1 MIEHDAD
8 LKGALRHL
16 PAPEPSPE
24 LLQRILRSRSMG
36 RRTTVPTLEA
46 TTSWRWIAAAAAVV
60 LLLSGSWAVSLSLS
74 KIGESRRARRAL
86 DELLR
91 GTMLEREPSRAPTL
105 LRDVLRPPYP
115 LIVSETLDTSRL
127 AAGLWTYRSET
138 TTDDI
143 LTEPAGGNRVRLSRT
158 SLAGRPVWMVTT
170 ARRFRTESW
179 SPYEDTTYLDPSS
192 LRPLRAF
199 ATMNK
204 GRTRLEQRFFGDS
217 GYESVVSTRSMKVL
231 WQGAVAFPFSHN
243 ALFSNSSWGVSRA
256 LFPALPLQREW
267 QGSLYQVA
275 FIARLGLQGV
285 SPVNLRVVGTD
296 RVTVPAGTFEC
307 WRLEVQDFNSD
318 FERPRMWVSRDKG
331 WLIKEEHAASDFV
344 YTRVLESFEPL
355 E

>member
-1 MIEHDAD
+1 MDND
-8 LKGALRHL
+8 ALRSALRQL
-16 PAPEPSPE
+16 PAPEPQPE
-24 LLQRILRSRSMG
+24 LLQRILRSRALG
-36 RRTTVPTLEA
+36 RRIVVTTHEGPPIR
-46 TTSWRWIAAAAAVV
+46 RWIAAAAAVA
-60 LLLSGSWAVSLSLS
+60 LLLGGSWAISVSLS
-74 KIGESRRARRAL
+74 KISESRRARRAL

-91 GTMLEREPSRAPTL
+91 GTILEREPESAPTL
-105 LRDVLRPPYP
+105 LRDALRPAYP

-127 AAGLWTYRSET
+127 AAGLWTYQSET

-143 LTEPAGGNRVRLSRT
+143 LTGPAGGNRIRLART
-158 SLAGRPVWMVTT
+158 SLAGQPVWMVNT
-170 ARRFRTESW
+170 ARRSRTESW

-204 GRTRLEQRFFGDS
+204 GRTRLEQRFSGDS
-217 GYESVVSTRSMKVL
+217 GYESVVLTRSMKGL
-231 WQGAVAFPFSHN
+231 WQGAVAFPFSRN
-243 ALFSNSSWGVSRA
+243 ALFSSNWWGGSLAA

-285 SPVNLRVVGTD
+285 RPVNLRVVGTD

-331 WLIKEEHAASDFV
+331 WLIKEEHSASDFV
-344 YTRVLESFEPL
+344 YTRVLESYQPL

>member
-16 PAPEPSPE
+16 PAPELSPE
-24 LLQRILRSRSMG
+24 LLQRILRSRLIG

-91 GTMLEREPSRAPTL
+91 GTMLEREPAPAPAL
-105 LRDVLRPPYP
+105 LRDALRPAYP

-127 AAGLWTYRSET
+127 AAGVWTYRSET

-143 LTEPAGGNRVRLSRT
+143 LTQPAGGDRIRLARGTLS
-158 SLAGRPVWMVTT
+158 GQHVWT
-170 ARRFRTESW
+170 ASMGDR
-179 SPYEDTTYLDPSS
+179 DTTYLDPSS
-192 LRPLRAF
+192 LRPLRAV
-199 ATMNK
+199 AAVHN
-204 GRTRLEQRFFGDS
+204 GRALFEQRFTADS
-217 GYESVVSTRSMKVL
+217 GYEAWEWTGPMKGSL
-231 WQGAVAFPFSHN
+231 RGTIAFPFPRN
-243 ALFSNSSWGVSRA
+243 ALFIANWSRVTLAA
-256 LFPALPLQREW
+256 LFPALPLRREW
-267 QGSLYQVA
+267 RGSLYQVA
-275 FIARLGLQGV
+275 FISRLGLQGV
-285 SPVNLRVVGTD
+285 RPINLRVVGTD

-307 WRLEVQDFNSD
+307 WRLEVQDFNWD

-331 WLIKEEHAASDFV
+331 WLIKEENAASDIV
-344 YTRVLESFEPL
+344 YTRVLESYQPL